1 MQTTWRHLLMLGI
14 AYSAIVLQ
22 LTLADDLPM
31 FCWTALA
38 VGWACAR
45 FSPATAAAWGAGLG
59 LLCDL
64 TSQGRLGPH
73 LAAYGLAVSC
83 CLWIGASRPIWFGPL
98 LGGCVSVADSLAGTI
113 VPVWLQPEG
122 HVETAL
128 LTNLL
133 ERGIWTAA
141 VLALFAGMVRLGN
154 RLQSTTGQSNRPTL
168 ANQWT
173 MLHEG

>member
-1 MQTTWRHLLMLGI
+1 
-14 AYSAIVLQ
+14 
-22 LTLADDLPM
+22 LTLADDLPV

-45 FSPATAAAWGAGLG
+45 FSPATAAAWGASIG

-73 LAAYGLAVSC
+73 LAAYGLAVSF
-83 CLWIGASRPIWFGPL
+83 CLWIGTSRPFWFGAL
-98 LGGCVSVADSLAGTI
+98 LGGFVSVADSLAGTI
-113 VPVWLQPEG
+113 VPVWLQSERRI
-122 HVETAL
+122 ETAL
-128 LTNLL
+128 LSNML

-141 VLALFAGMVRLGN
+141 MLALLAGIVRLGQ